1 MTNAGVFDGLIRIVE
16 IKAEEGKKG
25 KEEKRKG
32 ISLIVIEF
40 QGVRFG
46 QFFFAKYLM

>member
-25 KEEKRKG
+25 KEKKER
-32 ISLIVIEF
+32 E
-40 QGVRFG
+40 
-46 QFFFAKYLM
+46 